1 MLQFP
6 KATLMDA
13 LQRYSIRN
21 PESTAPKNKIP
32 DSSIAKASQLF
43 ERTSGVQDTDNF
55 LTLTWCTVDNLK
67 KPQMSQRLKYL
78 FDDSKGASTKEKLAL
93 NTLRTTLE
101 EARAIVYAAARHVD
115 ANGDDQNPAHVA
127 QKRHLAKAYQ
137 EFGAVVHP
145 LREELRAQ
153 RDRRHKSERQKKNW
167 SDLDDIRRAVAGQ
180 ARLFLRQADVADTRK
195 AWNDMQQLVA
205 ACLYVLIPPSR
216 KDIIETAFVD
226 DPSQDNIDDL
236 ISNGIANYI
245 DMSSDKP
252 AIIINAHKTSR
263 LRGELVDD
271 HERTRRFPVTGT
283 MQQTETLAKL
293 GFDVDLCAKVLVHYA
308 GLIERHLGARNPLR
322 SSSSVKSCMLIL
334 PPTMTEMLRAPEQA
348 RPSEQPSRERRN
360 QSCRAAARRHPQ
372 PTQHVEIALQCHSC
386 WHMSRAS
393 TLDSLHVRG
402 ASTSTSKTSTI
413 LVILSNHVICLL
425 LHGLREL
432 HDFISRKSRVGCH
445 IAKSKSTA
453 RSTVHGL
460 ELLCP
465 IHVLSLVR
473 LIYQYLSLCHVFGL
487 LCPSHVSWQCR
498 LQCALLSLV
507 RLIYQYLSLC
517 HALELLCPSHV
528 SW

>member
-6 KATLMDA
+6 KATLVDA
-13 LQRYSIRN
+13 LQRYSIQN
-21 PESTAPKNKIP
+21 PDSTAPKTKKP

-167 SDLDDIRRAVAGQ
+167 SALDDIRRAVAGQ
-180 ARLFLRQADVADTRK
+180 ARLFLRQTDVADTRK

-216 KDIIETAFVD
+216 KDIMETAFID
-226 DPSQDNIDDL
+226 DPSQDSIDDL

-245 DMSSDKP
+245 DMSSDQP

-293 GFDVDLCAKVLVHYA
+293 GFDVELCAKVLVHYA
-308 GLIERHLGARNPLR
+308 GLIDRHLGARNPLR
-322 SSSSVKSCMLIL
+322 RLFFVYKPGANVEKASPTTLGDRLKWFFFQFPEFVGKSLGCQ
-334 PPTMTEMLRAPEQA
+334 MLR
-348 RPSEQPSRERRN
+348 
-360 QSCRAAARRHPQ
+360 
-372 PTQHVEIALQCHSC
+372 
-386 WHMSRAS
+386 
-393 TLDSLHVRG
+393 
-402 ASTSTSKTSTI
+402 TI
-413 LVILSNHVICLL
+413 TVT
-425 LHGLREL
+425 EL
-432 HDFISRKSRVGCH
+432 HSDATMDNDELRQLADWMGHQLRT
-445 IAKSKSTA
+445 AQETYA
-453 RSTVHGL
+453 RS
-460 ELLCP
+460 
-465 IHVLSLVR
+465 
-473 LIYQYLSLCHVFGL
+473 
-487 LCPSHVSWQCR
+487 
-498 LQCALLSLV
+498 
-507 RLIYQYLSLC
+507 
-517 HALELLCPSHV
+517 
-528 SW
+528 